1 MKRRRWCPVLASFL
15 LALLVAAPVLA
26 GGERRP
32 KGETSGSSS
41 RSQAS
46 PAQSTASPG
55 NRPSPRVAVPRGDQP
70 RSQPQRRP
78 QPQRDRRPQDDD
90 GRRSSIHRFH
100 SSVPIYY
107 GPYRWH
113 PWGWWG
119 SWYSPWWYYPWGPGV
134 YWYTEQ
140 VRPDMGALDL
150 DIRPE
155 KARVYLD
162 GAPIGVADN
171 FDGWPRELWLEEGTY
186 DLVFH
191 HEGFETIA
199 RQYTIYPGVI
209 IAVEDRMVPG
219 EAKLPEDLLA
229 RSSANREER
238 LRRRLE
244 RGEEPW
250 EAGDADRMGWRD
262 RVRAERAE
270 AGREAPRDD
279 GRQGAYDARV
289 EPARL
294 RLAVEPTDAAI
305 YLDGRFLGTGD
316 ELLGAAASLMV
327 DPGDHELE
335 VVRPGYESKTTTFT
349 AEAGEEV
356 ELTVELVRRAA
367 AGI

>member
-15 LALLVAAPVLA
+15 LALLVTAPLLA

-32 KGETSGSSS
+32 RGETSGSSS
-41 RSQAS
+41 RAQAS
-46 PAQSTASPG
+46 PAPSTASPG
-55 NRPSPRVAVPRGDQP
+55 NQPVRIAVPRAEQP
-70 RSQPQRRP
+70 RSQPQRSP
-78 QPQRDRRPQDDD
+78 QPDGERRPQGDD
-90 GRRSSIHRFH
+90 RRGSSIHRTFYG
-100 SSVPIYY
+100 PFYY
-107 GPYRWH
+107 PPYRWY

-119 SWYSPWWYYPWGPGV
+119 GWYSPWWYYPWGAGV
-134 YWYTEQ
+134 YWYPER
-140 VRPDMGALDL
+140 VRDDMGALDL

-171 FDGWPRELWLEEGTY
+171 FDGWPQELWLEEGTY
-186 DLVFH
+186 DLVFY

-199 RQYTIYPGVI
+199 RQYTIYPGVVI
-209 IAVEDRMVPG
+209 QVEDRMVRG
-219 EAKLPEDLLA
+219 EAKLPEELLA

-244 RGEEPW
+244 RGEEV
-250 EAGDADRMGWRD
+250 ADADRLGWRE
-262 RVRAERAE
+262 RVVAERAARAEEGPEE
-270 AGREAPRDD
+270 APEEMEGRE
-279 GRQGAYDARV
+279 GAYDARS

-294 RLAVEPTDAAI
+294 LLAVEPADAAI

-316 ELLGAAASLMV
+316 ELGARAGLMI

-356 ELTVELVRRAA
+356 ELTVELERRAA
-367 AGI
+367 GP